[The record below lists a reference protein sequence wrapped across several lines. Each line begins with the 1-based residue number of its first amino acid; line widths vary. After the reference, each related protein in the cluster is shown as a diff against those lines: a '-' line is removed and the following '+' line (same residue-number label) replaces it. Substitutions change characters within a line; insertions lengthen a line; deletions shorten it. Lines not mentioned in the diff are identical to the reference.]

1 MPNISTP
8 TLGEPAI
15 ETCSAPTGAVGIV
28 RVVEVAMLVVAAIF
42 ALLHFVHLKADFPNQ
57 SFWRDWAK
65 FTDEGWY
72 ADAAIRFYQFG
83 HWSVPGDFNP
93 AAALPVWPAILVVLF
108 RFTGVSLVAAR
119 ALTGVVFGLTLVCC
133 YWLLRRWMGRDG
145 QPSLVPAAVVVLLA
159 VSPFCFAFTRMAIL
173 EPLLVL
179 LMLVA
184 LLVASAAGEASG
196 FANVRAKVL
205 WTVGLGLLLPV
216 MVLTKT
222 TAVFLF
228 PAILWMLWAATGYRL
243 REFLRVALPACCL
256 GAAVWGL
263 YFGLLVRPR
272 YLVDYHYLFDANAY
286 TGFKWDGFGML
297 LFNTAFDG
305 IWIGKTLFALSLAAV
320 VGALAGIFAKGLRKN
335 PLPATMMLWIL
346 GYGAFMAYHA
356 NLQPRYYLVV
366 VVPLTVLVGMVMEPL
381 FVSAARTW
389 SKDAAPAGAID
400 VFLLRVTAGL
410 AGGALLFAFGNAARQ
425 TVGFVLYPEYTW
437 VNAAARVKEAV
448 EREAAVHPA
457 HSRLILSISG
467 SDLSLMTGLPSICD
481 DFGSMSLDE
490 RITTYRPGWFAT
502 WNEVEDDKM
511 EALAPMYRLV
521 RVLSAP
527 AFDDTDRNLLIL
539 YRLDVLEVPGPEPA
553 RRPRRKAF
561 VPKSMR
567 STIPVQPDA
576 TEMEP

>member
-1 MPNISTP
+1 
-8 TLGEPAI
+8 
-15 ETCSAPTGAVGIV
+15 
-28 RVVEVAMLVVAAIF
+28 
-42 ALLHFVHLKADFPNQ
+42 
-57 SFWRDWAK
+57 
-65 FTDEGWY
+65 
-72 ADAAIRFYQFG
+72 
-83 HWSVPGDFNP
+83 
-93 AAALPVWPAILVVLF
+93 
-108 RFTGVSLVAAR
+108 
-119 ALTGVVFGLTLVCC
+119 
-133 YWLLRRWMGRDG
+133 
-145 QPSLVPAAVVVLLA
+145 
-159 VSPFCFAFTRMAIL
+159 
-173 EPLLVL
+173 
-179 LMLVA
+179 
-184 LLVASAAGEASG
+184 
-196 FANVRAKVL
+196 
-205 WTVGLGLLLPV
+205 
-216 MVLTKT
+216 
-222 TAVFLF
+222 
-228 PAILWMLWAATGYRL
+228 
-243 REFLRVALPACCL
+243 
-256 GAAVWGL
+256 
-263 YFGLLVRPR
+263 VRPR

-389 SKDAAPAGAID
+389 SKDAAPAGAVD

-410 AGGALLFAFGNAARQ
+410 AGGALLFAFANAARQ

-567 STIPVQPDA
+567 STIPVEPDA
-576 TEMEP
+576 EQPGR